1 MSTNQ
6 SAIRPRHRLGLQ
18 FGLLALALAAV
29 SASASTP
36 VPTLS
41 AIAGTN
47 QSTPYGSV
55 FSKNFTVKVTNPSTR
70 LGMPGIQVNF
80 TAAPGI
86 QLLATSAVTDS
97 NGYTGVAGLGTVVG
111 TSSVTAQLASNP
123 TVTFTFTNATV
134 VKAQLTVVP
143 GNVQSITG
151 LIPNFQSYTLQGF
164 VNGETAAT
172 ANVTGAPG
180 FTTTAYITAPAG
192 NYAIRTTAGTL
203 SAQNYTFV
211 SGLGWLTLTGLQPCG
226 ILGLATN
233 GKLKGTYAFN
243 LFNQQGGYSGILTAD
258 GISKVHGQTFL
269 NMASDP
275 YPSQWNFVGNYG
287 VGIGYRGTVTLLQT
301 SAVNSTITHVISAC
315 FAVDNVVN
323 GIVASGR
330 LIESD
335 GYNSSTAGT
344 FYLLDGSAT
353 TNASFNGTYIAGL
366 QGTRLDPNTGAPLQY
381 AEVAALHLDGNGN
394 VSGGLYDV
402 DFLQSNGGI
411 AAEQYTG
418 KQQITGTYS
427 YDPTQNSGV
436 ITVTDGTTVTNLFF
450 LAPTSQH
457 LLLVTQDPGT
467 SPTGVGTAPVFFG
480 EALKQTAGPFSAA
493 TFSGNA
499 NLLTQGIDTS
509 SNNGNLIVQASGI
522 SFDGVGTMSN
532 HGLVTVVDGSAATAQ
547 ASSTTYPYTVDP
559 ATGRFESLNPGTGSC
574 YLCGYLVGPT
584 TLVALSPGSGMPLFT
599 TLQTATTA
607 PAALKLSSLNGK
619 YSGGTM
625 ALISPLVT
633 PFEGIITFDGKGN
646 FSGAA
651 DIHSNTAGQINNM
664 KFAGTY
670 AVANGAFALTLTG
683 DSTPDFY
690 LYLNT
695 KDTATLI
702 PYSPAE
708 TSTVPLLTIN
718 AVIP

>member
-6 SAIRPRHRLGLQ
+6 SSIRSRHRLGLQ
-18 FGLLALALAAV
+18 FSLLALAFAAV
-29 SASASTP
+29 SAFASTP

-41 AIAGTN
+41 AISGTN

-55 FSKNFTVKVTNPSTR
+55 FGKTFVVKVSNPSTR
-70 LGMPGIQVNF
+70 LGMPGVQVNF

-86 QLLATSAVTDS
+86 QLLAASAISDS
-97 NGYTGVAGLGTVVG
+97 NGYAGVNGVGTAIG
-111 TSSVTAQLASNP
+111 TSSVTAQLAGNP
-123 TVTFTFTNATV
+123 TVTFTLTNATV
-134 VKAQLTVVP
+134 VKAPLTVVP

-151 LIPNFQSYTLQGF
+151 VIPNFQSYTLQGF

-172 ANVTGAPG
+172 ANLTGVPG
-180 FTTTAYITAPAG
+180 FTTNAYATAPAG
-192 NYAIRTTAGTL
+192 NYAIHGTAGTL

-226 ILGLATN
+226 ILGAATN
-233 GKLKGTYAFN
+233 GQVKGTYAFN

-258 GISKVHGQTFL
+258 GVSKVSGQSFL

-275 YPSQWNFVGNYG
+275 YPAQWSFVGNYG
-287 VGIGYRGTVTLLQT
+287 VGNGYRGSVTLLQT
-301 SAVNSTITHVISAC
+301 SVVNSTITHVISAC
-315 FAVDNVVN
+315 FAVDNVIN
-323 GIVASGR
+323 GVATSGR

-335 GYNSSTAGT
+335 GYNSSTSGT

-353 TNASFNGTYIAGL
+353 TNASFNGTYVAGL

-381 AEVAALHLDGNGN
+381 AEVAALHLDGSGD
-394 VSGGLYDV
+394 VTGGLYDV
-402 DFLQSNGGI
+402 DFLQSNGGV
-411 AAEQYTG
+411 AAEQYNG

-436 ITVTDGTTVTNLFF
+436 ITVTDGTTVTNLYF

-457 LLLVTQDPGT
+457 LLLMTQDPGT
-467 SPTGVGTAPVFFG
+467 SPAGTGTAAVFFG
-480 EALKQTAGPFSAA
+480 EAQKQAAGPFSAA

-499 NLLTQGIDTS
+499 NLLTQGIDTP
-509 SNNGNLIVQASGI
+509 SNNGNLIVQASGM

-532 HGLVTVVDGSAATAQ
+532 QGLVTVVDGPAATAQ
-547 ASSTTYPYTVDP
+547 VLSTTYPYTVDP

-584 TLVALSPGSGMPLFT
+584 TLVALSPGSGIPLFA

-619 YSGGTM
+619 YSGGAM
-625 ALISPLVT
+625 ALISPLVAS
-633 PFEGIITFDGKGN
+633 FEGIVTFDGKGN
-646 FSGAA
+646 FSGAV
-651 DIHSNTAGQINNM
+651 DTHSNIAGQLNNM

-670 AVANGAFALTLTG
+670 AVANGAFALTMTG

-695 KDTATLI
+695 KDNATLV
-702 PYSPAE
+702 PYSPAQ

-718 AVIP
+718 AVYP